1 MTVKQKQWQ
10 LFFLGYYG
18 ESLRDMDGIW
28 GKKSQAGTL
37 AFQKE
42 YFRDPIAHDGIF
54 GDSSAGKSMEVI
66 DRIQDILKAVVP
78 DLEDDGL
85 AGPRTM
91 EALKLFQQAQ
101 GLPQTGRVD
110 GETWDKLM
118 QQVPIQEPPTEPVPE
133 MDTGK
138 KDIVVDKIPEN
149 SVTVDKDNLTTV
161 TFWPGI
167 VYFKRKEMRCKCGGR
182 YCNGFPA
189 EPQQLLMELADRAR
203 KHFGRPAHVVSGL
216 RCSRWNQIQG
226 GVANS
231 QHMYGEAMDIRIDG
245 VSAERLLSWMKQQP
259 EVRYCYAINSTN
271 VHFDIP
277 KGKR

>member
-28 GKKSQAGTL
+28 GKKSQVGTL
-37 AFQKE
+37 AFQKD

-54 GDSSAGKSMEVI
+54 GDSSAGKSMEII
-66 DRIQDILKAVVP
+66 DRIQEILQTVVP
-78 DLEDDGL
+78 DLKDDGL

-91 EALKLFQQAQ
+91 AALMLFQEAQ
-101 GLPQTGRVD
+101 GLPKTGRVD
-110 GETWDKLM
+110 GKTWDKLM
-118 QQVPIQEPPTEPVPE
+118 QQVPVQEPPVEPEPE
-133 MDTGK
+133 VDTT
-138 KDIVVDKIPEN
+138 DED
-149 SVTVDKDNLTTV
+149 SSTVV

-167 VYFKRKEMRCKCGGR
+167 VYFKRNEMRCKCGGR

-203 KHFGRPAHVVSGL
+203 QHFGRPAHVVSGL
-216 RCSRWNQIQG
+216 RCHRWNQIQG

-231 QHMYGEAMDIRIDG
+231 QHQYGEAMDIRIDG
-245 VSAERLLSWMKQQP
+245 VTAAELLAWMKRQP

>member
-1 MTVKQKQWQ
+1 MIVKQKQWQ

-18 ESLRDMDGIW
+18 ESLRDIDGIW
-28 GKKSQAGTL
+28 GEKSQDGTL
-37 AFQKE
+37 AFQKD

-78 DLEDDGL
+78 DLVDDGL
-85 AGPRTM
+85 AGPKTM
-91 EALKLFQQAQ
+91 AALQAFQEAQ

-110 GETWDKLM
+110 GETWDALM
-118 QQVPIQEPPTEPVPE
+118 QQVPVQESPADPVPE
-133 MDTGK
+133 VDTTT
-138 KDIVVDKIPEN
+138 EE
-149 SVTVDKDNLTTV
+149 SSTVV

-167 VYFKRKEMRCKCGGR
+167 VYFKRNEMRCKCGNR

-203 KHFGRPAHVVSGL
+203 KHFGAPAHVVSGL

-245 VSAERLLSWMKQQP
+245 VTAETLLAWMKKHP

>member
-1 MTVKQKQWQ
+1 MIIKQKQWQ

-18 ESLRDMDGIW
+18 DDLSDIDGIF
-28 GKKSQAGTL
+28 GPKTQAGTL
-37 AFQKE
+37 AFQKD

-54 GDSSAGKSMEVI
+54 GDSSAGKSMEIV
-66 DRIQDILKAVVP
+66 DRIQEILQTVVS
-78 DLEDDGL
+78 DLNDDGL
-85 AGPRTM
+85 AGPKTM
-91 EALKLFQQAQ
+91 AALKLFQEAQ

-110 GETWDKLM
+110 GETWDALM
-118 QQVPIQEPPTEPVPE
+118 RQVPVQEAPAEPVPE
-133 MDTGK
+133 VDTT
-138 KDIVVDKIPEN
+138 DED
-149 SVTVDKDNLTTV
+149 SATVV

-167 VYFKRKEMRCKCGGR
+167 VYFKRNEMRCKCGGR

-203 KHFGRPAHVVSGL
+203 KHFGAPAHVVSGL

-245 VSAERLLSWMKQQP
+245 VSADELLAWMKQQP

>member
-1 MTVKQKQWQ
+1 MTIKQKQWQ

-18 ESLRDMDGIW
+18 DGLQNIDGIF
-28 GKKSQAGTL
+28 GPKSQAGTL
-37 AFQKE
+37 EFQKD

-66 DRIQDILKAVVP
+66 DRIQDILIATVDSSLV
-78 DLEDDGL
+78 DDGL
-85 AGPRTM
+85 AGPKTM
-91 EALKLFQQAQ
+91 AALQAFQEAQ

-110 GETWDKLM
+110 GETWDTLM
-118 QQVPIQEPPTEPVPE
+118 QQVPAQESPAEPVPE
-133 MDTGK
+133 VDT
-138 KDIVVDKIPEN
+138 IPED
-149 SVTVDKDNLTTV
+149 SSTVV

-167 VYFKRKEMRCKCGGR
+167 VHFKREEMRCKCGGR

-203 KHFGRPAHVVSGL
+203 KHFGAHAHVVSGL

-231 QHMYGEAMDIRIDG
+231 QHQYGEAIDIRIDG
-245 VSAERLLSWMKQQP
+245 VSAGELLAWMKQQP
-259 EVRYCYAINSTN
+259 EARYCYAINSTN

>member
-18 ESLRDMDGIW
+18 ESLRDIDGIW
-28 GKKSQAGTL
+28 GEKSQAGTL
-37 AFQKE
+37 AFQKD
-42 YFRDPIAHDGIF
+42 YFRDPVAHDGIF

-78 DLEDDGL
+78 DLKDDGL
-85 AGPRTM
+85 AGPKTM
-91 EALKLFQQAQ
+91 AALQAFQEAQ

-118 QQVPIQEPPTEPVPE
+118 QQVPTQEPPTEPVPE
-133 MDTGK
+133 MDTG
-138 KDIVVDKIPEN
+138 DGEVVVSKNE
-149 SVTVDKDNLTTV
+149 TTTG
-161 TFWPGI
+161 TFWDGI
-167 VYFKRKEMRCKCGGR
+167 VYFKHNEMRCKCGGR

-203 KHFGRPAHVVSGL
+203 AHFGRPAHVVSGL
-216 RCSRWNQIQG
+216 RCQRWNQIQG

-245 VSAERLLSWMKQQP
+245 VSADELLYWMKKQP
-259 EVRYCYAINSTN
+259 EVRYCYRINSTN

>member
-10 LFFLGYYG
+10 LFLLGYYG
-18 ESLRDMDGIW
+18 DDLTDIDGIF
-28 GKKSQAGTL
+28 GPKSQAGTL
-37 AFQKE
+37 EFQKD

-66 DRIQDILKAVVP
+66 DLIQEILQTVVP
-78 DLEDDGL
+78 ELTDDGL
-85 AGPRTM
+85 AGPKTM
-91 EALKLFQQAQ
+91 AALKLFQEAQ

-110 GETWDKLM
+110 GETWDTLM
-118 QQVPIQEPPTEPVPE
+118 QQVSVPE
-133 MDTGK
+133 SSD
-138 KDIVVDKIPEN
+138 N
-149 SVTVDKDNLTTV
+149 VTDQSNNVTDRPNNGTDRPNNGTERPNNG
-161 TFWPGI
+161 TFWERI
-167 VYFKRKEMRCKCGGR
+167 VYFKRHEMRCKCGGR

-189 EPQQLLMELADRAR
+189 EPKQLLMELADRAR
-203 KHFGRPAHVVSGL
+203 KHFGRPAHVVSCL
-216 RCSRWNQIQG
+216 RDSRWNAIQG

-245 VSAERLLSWMKQQP
+245 VTADQLLAFFQKQP
-259 EVRYCYAINSTN
+259 EVRYCYKINSTN

>member
-1 MTVKQKQWQ
+1 MTNKQKQWQ

-18 ESLRDMDGIW
+18 DGLQNIDGIF
-28 GKKSQAGTL
+28 GPKSEAGTL
-37 AFQKE
+37 AFQKD
-42 YFRDPIAHDGIF
+42 YFKDSIAHDGDF
-54 GDSSAGKSMEVI
+54 GESSVGKSMEVI
-66 DRIQDILKAVVP
+66 DRIQEILQTVAP
-78 DLEDDGL
+78 DLKDDGL
-85 AGPRTM
+85 AGPKTM
-91 EALKLFQQAQ
+91 EALTLFQEAQ

-110 GETWDKLM
+110 GETWDALM
-118 QQVPIQEPPTEPVPE
+118 QQVPIQETPVEPVPE
-133 MDTGK
+133 VDTT
-138 KDIVVDKIPEN
+138 PED
-149 SVTVDKDNLTTV
+149 SSTIV

-167 VYFKRKEMRCKCGGR
+167 VYFKRDEMRCKCGGR

-203 KHFGRPAHVVSGL
+203 KHFGAPAHVVSGL

-245 VSAERLLSWMKQQP
+245 VSADTLLAWMKKQP
-259 EVRYCYAINSTN
+259 EVRYCYKINSTN

>member
-18 ESLRDMDGIW
+18 DDLTDIDGIF
-28 GKKSQAGTL
+28 GPKSEAGTL

-42 YFRDPIAHDGIF
+42 YFRNSIAHDGIF

-66 DRIQDILKAVVP
+66 DRIQEILQTIVP
-78 DLEDDGL
+78 DLKADGL
-85 AGPRTM
+85 AGPQTM
-91 EALKLFQQAQ
+91 AALKMFQEAQ
-101 GLPQTGRVD
+101 GLPQTGRID
-110 GETWDKLM
+110 GETWNKLM
-118 QQVPIQEPPTEPVPE
+118 QQVPAQEPTPEPVPE
-133 MDTGK
+133 VDTT
-138 KDIVVDKIPEN
+138 DEDFSTVV
-149 SVTVDKDNLTTV
+149 TY
-161 TFWPGI
+161 WPGI
-167 VYFKRKEMRCKCGGR
+167 AYFKRDEMRCKCGGR

-203 KHFGRPAHVVSGL
+203 KHFETTAHVVSGL

-231 QHMYGEAMDIRIDG
+231 QHMYGEAMDIRADG
-245 VSAERLLSWMKQQP
+245 VTADALLAWMKKQP
-259 EVRYCYAINSTN
+259 EVRYCYKINSTN